1 MSKKQIGFILIFN
14 LFIALGFYFEN
25 LGVGFSELSS
35 DSQNAIPVCYKID
48 DQTLFKEDLYLNT
61 LDNVK
66 YYTPFYIETIRFFST
81 ISNGDY
87 LAGINL
93 FATILHFIY
102 GVLWFCGF
110 YIFLKKDFWISF
122 LLSVIVRG
130 IVWLPG
136 YEIWGISDLW
146 TIMPRTFYIAFLP
159 LPFLFLYKAQQNI
172 NYVLLAFFTIGL
184 IFNFHPITGI
194 GGILLFVGV
203 LVGYLIFNKEQFNF
217 KYIFIGIL
225 MMLLGMFP
233 FVMTYF
239 TKTDVSVGYNLD
251 DYTLAFNERIPSFF
265 TDVTS
270 YSLQWVKP
278 KILFFVLPITGL
290 FILSF
295 FKKSYYKTFWIV
307 FVSFVFIM
315 IFPLLSIVVE
325 NFVNSQFNTNLRMSF
340 QLVRAQKT
348 MVVLGLF
355 SLGILLIEFFKML
368 SEKIK
373 AICVL
378 LFVVLIAFSK
388 LSFFDNIPFIAD
400 DISRSVFPVFSE
412 IIAKPEAKHKP
423 IDKLALYI
431 KENTPKE
438 SLFTEYFIL
447 RSAAQRAVIFDGKG
461 SSMLIEGNP
470 NQFINWY
477 KDANALKS
485 KNNFQ
490 DSLELYKQKGV
501 DYLIFKKKRELPNL
515 DFIHQEEN
523 LFLYKIK

>member
-159 LPFLFLYKAQQNI
+159 LPFLFLYNSQKNI
-172 NYVLLAFFTIGL
+172 KYLLLAFFTIGL
-184 IFNFHPITGI
+184 IFNFHPVTGI
-194 GGILLFVGV
+194 GGVLLFFGV
-203 LVGYLIFNKEQFNF
+203 VIGYLFFHKENINF
-217 KYIFIGIL
+217 KIL
-225 MMLLGMFP
+225 FTGLVLMVLGMFP

-239 TKTDVSVGYNLD
+239 TKTDTSVQYDLN
-251 DYTLAFNERIPSFF
+251 DYALAFSARIPSFF
-265 TDVTS
+265 TDVYQ

-278 KILFFVLPITGL
+278 KTLFFVLPILGL

-295 FKKSYYKTFWIV
+295 YNKKYKKTFWIV
-307 FVSFVFIM
+307 FIAFVFTM
-315 IFPLLSIVVE
+315 VFPLLSIVIE
-325 NFVNSQFNTNLRMSF
+325 NFINSQFGKNLRMSF
-340 QLVRAQKT
+340 QLVRAQKV

-355 SLGILLIEFFKML
+355 SLGILFIEFFKEW
-368 SEKIK
+368 SEKSK
-373 AICVL
+373 AICVIV
-378 LFVVLIAFSK
+378 FVAFVGISK
-388 LSFFDNIPFIAD
+388 HSFFDKIPFFSD
-400 DISRSVFPVFSE
+400 DISRTVFPMFSE
-412 IIAKPEAKHKP
+412 IIANPESKLKP

-438 SLFTEYFIL
+438 ALFTEYFIL
-447 RSAAQRAVIFDGKG
+447 RSAAQRSVVFDGKG

-477 KDANALKS
+477 KDLIELKS
-485 KNNFQ
+485 KRNFQ
-490 DSLELYKQKGV
+490 DSLQFYKLKGV
-501 DYLIFKKKRELPNL
+501 DYLIFEKESNKMDLE
-515 DFIHQEEN
+515 FIHNEDQ
-523 LFLYKIK
+523 LFLYKIN